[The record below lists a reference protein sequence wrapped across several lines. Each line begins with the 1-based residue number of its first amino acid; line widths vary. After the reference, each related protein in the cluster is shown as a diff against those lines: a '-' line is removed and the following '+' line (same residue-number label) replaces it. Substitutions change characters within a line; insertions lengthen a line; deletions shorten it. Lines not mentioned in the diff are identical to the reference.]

1 MDKVAEMEVDK
12 VADMVTDME
21 FDMVA
26 DMEVDK
32 VANMEVDLVADIVAD
47 INININIGID
57 IDINMEI
64 QFGERV
70 GHNSQGLI
78 GPKLLRPKAYL
89 AGQLA
94 HLQSFASLFWNL
106 SLDPLNDFADNKPFY
121 LDLSKPHLLSHSNVD
136 QKNTTWYNMLVA
148 YLPIIA

>member
-1 MDKVAEMEVDK
+1 MEL
-12 VADMVTDME
+12 
-21 FDMVA
+21 DMVA

-70 GHNSQGLI
+70 GHNSQGLVDWAQTFTTQSLL
-78 GPKLLRPKAYL
+78 GRPASASSKLCEFILK
-89 AGQLA
+89 
-94 HLQSFASLFWNL
+94 SFFRSLE
-106 SLDPLNDFADNKPFY
+106 
-121 LDLSKPHLLSHSNVD
+121 
-136 QKNTTWYNMLVA
+136 
-148 YLPIIA
+148 

>member
-1 MDKVAEMEVDK
+1 MRKHLQHLPPYIHPFYVSSSLILSDFHSVSVSEPSQRVEM
-12 VADMVTDME
+12 TDME
-21 FDMVA
+21 VEMLA

-70 GHNSQGLI
+70 GHNSQGLVDWAQTFTTQSLL
-78 GPKLLRPKAYL
+78 GRPASASSKLCEFILK
-89 AGQLA
+89 
-94 HLQSFASLFWNL
+94 SFFRSLE
-106 SLDPLNDFADNKPFY
+106 
-121 LDLSKPHLLSHSNVD
+121 
-136 QKNTTWYNMLVA
+136 
-148 YLPIIA
+148 